1 MPAPGAAAGWGYQ
14 MTKQD
19 LGPRWHTKQLN
30 SVDSEIAKMAYI
42 CDIRLL
48 EPGVIEKIVAGDASV
63 CGKSNPEAFRKLRGL
78 VGMHYMLTSDSLQ
91 NLGPE
96 QTQKILSE
104 MRAKFQDRFDL
115 GGEKR

>member
-1 MPAPGAAAGWGYQ
+1 

-30 SVDSEIAKMAYI
+30 SVDAEIAKMAYI

-63 CGKSNPEAFRKLRGL
+63 CGKANPEAFRKLRGL
-78 VGMHYMLTSDSLQ
+78 VGMHYMLTNDSVQ
-91 NLGPE
+91 SLGPAE
-96 QTQKILSE
+96 TQKILAE
-104 MRAKFQDRFDL
+104 IRAKFQDRFDL